1 MKAHELRQKSLAEL
15 KQELL
20 DLLRQHFKLRMQRAS
35 EQLKQ
40 HSQLKLIRRDI
51 ARIKTV
57 LNEKAKAV

>member
-1 MKAHELRQKSLAEL
+1 MKARELRQRSMAEL

-20 DLLRQHFKLRMQRAS
+20 DLLRQHFNLRMQRAS

-40 HSQLKLIRRDI
+40 HSQLKLIKRDI
-51 ARIKTV
+51 ARVKTV